1 MSKPILMTIIM
12 NEQGDL
18 TVATEAQEKLSSV
31 SALLKKKTLNHP
43 KADDD
48 LRRLFLEQLSEFKE
62 SDRAI
67 IYLDE
72 SGFKSHENRPHG
84 YSYKGK
90 PCFGSYNWQ
99 LKNQTNAIGAIHNN
113 QLFAIGL
120 YDCNVNA
127 DVFYS
132 WVTQLLLPNLPKNSV
147 VVMDNATFH
156 KRLDIQ
162 ELINDAGHC
171 ILWLPPYSP
180 DLNPIEKAWAWIKR
194 KRKDWRLQ
202 CIDTLFFYFLWLCNS
217 L

>member
-48 LRRLFLEQLSEFKE
+48 LRRLFLEQLSEFEE

-171 ILWLPPYSP
+171 ILWLP
-180 DLNPIEKAWAWIKR
+180 LIAQI
-194 KRKDWRLQ
+194 
-202 CIDTLFFYFLWLCNS
+202 
-217 L
+217 

>member
-31 SALLKKKTLNHP
+31 SALLKKKTLKHP
-43 KADDD
+43 KADDN
-48 LRRLFLEQLSEFKE
+48 LRRLFLEQLSEFEE

-72 SGFKSHENRPHG
+72 SGFKSHDNRPKG
-84 YSYKGK
+84 YASKGK
-90 PCFGSYNWQ
+90 PCLGQYNWQ

-113 QLFAIGL
+113 KLFGVGL
-120 YDCNVNA
+120 YDCSVNS
-127 DVFYS
+127 DLFHS
-132 WVTQLLLPNLPKNSV
+132 WVEQLLLPHLPKNSV
-147 VVMDNATFH
+147 IVMDNATFH
-156 KRLDIQ
+156 KRKDTT
-162 ELINDAGHC
+162 ELIEGEGHT

-180 DLNPIEKAWAWIKR
+180 DLNPIEQMWAWVKQKR
-194 KRKDWRLQ
+194 KEWRLD
-202 CIDTLFFYFLWLCNS
+202 CVDTLFFYFLWLCGD

>member
-1 MSKPILMTIIM
+1 M
-12 NEQGDL
+12 
-18 TVATEAQEKLSSV
+18 
-31 SALLKKKTLNHP
+31 
-43 KADDD
+43 
-48 LRRLFLEQLSEFKE
+48 
-62 SDRAI
+62 
-67 IYLDE
+67 
-72 SGFKSHENRPHG
+72 
-84 YSYKGK
+84 
-90 PCFGSYNWQ
+90 
-99 LKNQTNAIGAIHNN
+99 GAIHNN

-194 KRKDWRLQ
+194 KRKDWRLH